1 MDHRWL
7 QGLIPLLLQHNGLPA
22 VHIPLCALTAN
33 TSANTRLSRRGHP
46 GNTGKTEDE
55 TVAAPNHQQEEAAPA
70 GDEPK
75 NREETETQD
84 NPGKPNQPSDPQPP
98 SVKKED
104 NDGWVTKKKRRRRKS
119 FLRLVLPKR
128 EQTTTPDIALRESP
142 TNTRLRRE
150 KQTGKSG
157 KTCSMAATSTKRI
170 ASWEPSKATRDSP
183 ATRATRTLKTSVH
196 QRRMQNTNKDDAPA
210 PAAMRPAKP
219 REEDLRKAHESPAAA
234 STPSSR
240 LSDDET
246 SSDGEEDDR
255 SQHRERRPSVEHMTS
270 EKPRLQP
277 DNQAEDEGWVTK
289 KKRQQKTK
297 VADPAPLQTTKPTA
311 RPTTTPSAALRESS
325 AIRRMQHENKS
336 GLVLWALKHFRDII
350 YNYPVTV
357 YTDHSAL
364 TQLFSGKNVT
374 GRLARWFLTVEQ
386 FQAEIKY
393 LPGRANLVA
402 DALSRNVATAAVTQ
416 VHNSSHQDLTLAQR
430 HEQNTS
436 EPLSQLPTRENLNKF
451 HKADLQKRC
460 RDLGITKVWFKKN
473 ELIDMIMNTVQQS
486 SQTLQTSQARTQSR
500 SSPARQLIQPDVTPM
515 SAVTEVLNHPP
526 SREAQPTSS
535 DDELS
540 PDSEATQPSYI
551 PHTVNEASTIDPQ
564 ETLIEN
570 GSRQP
575 PADDT
580 QQLTTDDTHPSL
592 PTHHHDMSDQERNQL
607 QNIYDDIKL
616 IKSKL
621 EIKDSEI
628 ELLNAEVKT
637 AYCTIHLLQQRIAD
651 LEHENKSRPQ
661 DAASDATASTECL
674 LLGDTNTLT
683 SPSL

>member
-1 MDHRWL
+1 MTSPAHHHGLVKWFNIKAGYGFIHDLHTGADVFCHASGLTRPLKDRSPREGDGVLLAVREGIKGQRRGTWRQSARRMDHRWL

-84 NPGKPNQPSDPQPP
+84 NVAGGEEEEEEEEDEETEDEDDEDDDEEDEEVDVLGSGSEGEAPLPQPGKPNQPSDPQPP

-183 ATRATRTLKTSVH
+183 ATRATRTLKTS
-196 QRRMQNTNKDDAPA
+196 
-210 PAAMRPAKP
+210 
-219 REEDLRKAHESPAAA
+219 
-234 STPSSR
+234 R

-336 GLVLWALKHFRDII
+336 GLVCE
-350 YNYPVTV
+350 TV
-357 YTDHSAL
+357 LNGYYYHGEERYIRTIA
-364 TQLFSGKNVT
+364 GYK
-374 GRLARWFLTVEQ
+374 
-386 FQAEIKY
+386 
-393 LPGRANLVA
+393 
-402 DALSRNVATAAVTQ
+402 
-416 VHNSSHQDLTLAQR
+416 
-430 HEQNTS
+430 
-436 EPLSQLPTRENLNKF
+436 ENLKSY
-451 HKADLQKRC
+451 RY
-460 RDLGITKVWFKKN
+460 
-473 ELIDMIMNTVQQS
+473 
-486 SQTLQTSQARTQSR
+486 
-500 SSPARQLIQPDVTPM
+500 
-515 SAVTEVLNHPP
+515 P
-526 SREAQPTSS
+526 SRRKYPKI
-535 DDELS
+535 
-540 PDSEATQPSYI
+540 TQ
-551 PHTVNEASTIDPQ
+551 
-564 ETLIEN
+564 
-570 GSRQP
+570 
-575 PADDT
+575 
-580 QQLTTDDTHPSL
+580 
-592 PTHHHDMSDQERNQL
+592 
-607 QNIYDDIKL
+607 
-616 IKSKL
+616 
-621 EIKDSEI
+621 
-628 ELLNAEVKT
+628 
-637 AYCTIHLLQQRIAD
+637 
-651 LEHENKSRPQ
+651 
-661 DAASDATASTECL
+661 
-674 LLGDTNTLT
+674 
-683 SPSL
+683 